1 MTEDEMYGWHHQLN
15 GPEFEQAPGGHEG
28 QGSLACR
35 SPWGRRE
42 SDTAWRLNSSSSGL
56 LLRSASYTAESFQ
69 GTQVGDILVW
79 LVLRSFL
86 LATISSRIRLSRN
99 SF

>member
-1 MTEDEMYGWHHQLN
+1 MKNVGEGHGKSTGKKSREEATAVN
-15 GPEFEQAPGGHEG
+15 PARGG
-28 QGSLACR
+28 
-35 SPWGRRE
+35 
-42 SDTAWRLNSSSSGL
+42 DLNSSSSGL